1 MNIESQHNLLDQ
13 LANYRQC
20 VRKAKRLRN
29 LCLKQTRRM
38 YRQRHHMPT
47 EQEVP
52 FMTSWWALVA
62 NVHECAV
69 KLEDNDATFL
79 NALNCYR
86 TRAGLI
92 FTDN

>member
-1 MNIESQHNLLDQ
+1 MNIDSQHNLLDQ
-13 LANYRQC
+13 LAYYRQC

-47 EQEVP
+47 EQEAP

-62 NVHECAV
+62 NVHECA
-69 KLEDNDATFL
+69 LAIDGIDQSLIGTL
-79 NALNCYR
+79 RHYR
-86 TRAGLI
+86 ERAQIQFNL
-92 FTDN
+92 